1 MEDNTEET
9 MRDSVEMIQYFPRTV
24 SSQIIS
30 EVSTVNVEP
39 ISFSMEEV
47 LQDVPNESLQ
57 HNEPIDVDLTMEFS
71 TNMVFESRNDLIT
84 WARNTGKKIGCI
96 IVIKRSDYA
105 HPGRT
110 PRLLLACERYGKF
123 QPQKKPNQTEE
134 EANKSSEVQGDN
146 NKKRKRKSGTKSA
159 PNKPKLKVTRAKIA
173 PSMQSTSAMTFIS
186 SFLDEIKAL
195 IADVQDISLDANK
208 QFYTIIFENEEEYK
222 RAYDMIDCDKS
233 PCDSENWMN
242 MAYAGPQVA
251 SCYNVVI
258 VLLSQDGWYTCLP
271 LKSPPPPKTAPT
283 VIAVAYVNKCHF
295 MHAILKPNCPL
306 PPIFATWKNYAQDC
320 AIAWRTRFEARFAA
334 FDKIMPVTKIHIV
347 LDK

>member
-1 MEDNTEET
+1 
-9 MRDSVEMIQYFPRTV
+9 
-24 SSQIIS
+24 
-30 EVSTVNVEP
+30 
-39 ISFSMEEV
+39 
-47 LQDVPNESLQ
+47 
-57 HNEPIDVDLTMEFS
+57 
-71 TNMVFESRNDLIT
+71 VFESRNDLIT
-84 WARNTGKKIGCI
+84 WARNTGKKFGCI

-186 SFLDEIKAL
+186 SFPDEIKAL
-195 IADVQDISLDANK
+195 IADVQDVSPDGNCGYRAVALGLGLGHGNWKQVRDDLCLELAANK

-242 MAYAGPQVA
+242 MAYVGPLVA
-251 SCYNVVI
+251 SCYNVMI

-271 LKSPPPPKTAPT
+271 LKSPPPPKIAPT
-283 VIAVAYVNKCHF
+283 IIVVAYVNKCHF
-295 MHAILKPNCPL
+295 MHAILKPNYPPL

-320 AIAWRTRFEARFAA
+320 SIAWRTRFEAWFAA